1 MNQPTD
7 EELDAK
13 ILKACQDCQQM
24 LREVDL
30 HWSGRP
36 LVESVR
42 EAVDEIKRL
51 RGEDDGHDYPALEMG
66 PNPGQMHP
74 IEFEGTPRGMGIKT

>member
-1 MNQPTD
+1 MSTEKRYRDAGTGEYVSDTYAKANPGTTVAETPED
-7 EELDAK
+7 RELVEGIVRDYG
-13 ILKACQDCQQM
+13 KAQQM
-24 LREVDL
+24 LREVGL

-51 RGEDDGHDYPALEMG
+51 RARE
-66 PNPGQMHP
+66 
-74 IEFEGTPRGMGIKT
+74 